1 MKKGKK
7 PGRRWRIGCVLLML
21 AMLPNSTRMWA
32 RSLTPEEVASLLG
45 PKTEFTRQEV
55 ARLVSEILA
64 DADEEIERT
73 AQEAAREVAA
83 VDAGEIAELRD
94 LVASINE
101 ELQGTEGRLSVW
113 RTWAVAEAVI
123 ILGGMAL
130 FALSQ

>member
-1 MKKGKK
+1 M
-7 PGRRWRIGCVLLML
+7 
-21 AMLPNSTRMWA
+21 
-32 RSLTPEEVASLLG
+32 
-45 PKTEFTRQEV
+45 
-55 ARLVSEILA
+55 ARLVSDILA

-101 ELQGTEGRLSVW
+101 ELQGTEGKLSVW
-113 RTWAVAEAVI
+113 RTWAVAEAMI

-130 FALSQ
+130 FALTQ